1 MRFKNIK
8 VIKQQM
14 REHKR
19 ATNAAITRGIA
30 KVGMFV
36 QRESQKLS
44 PVDTGNMR
52 AAANVRLQIKTTTKG
67 ASAKIVFVAAY
78 AIFVHENLTA
88 HHEVGE
94 NKFLTK
100 AVMRNLERIKVIF
113 YEEVTKS

>member
-14 REHKR
+14 RAHR
-19 ATNAAITRGIA
+19 AATTKAITRGVV

-52 AAANVRLQIKTTTKG
+52 AAANVRLQVGSDTKG
-67 ASAKIVFVAAY
+67 SSARIVFVAAY

-100 AVMRNLERIKVIF
+100 AVMRNLEKIKVIF
-113 YEEVTKS
+113 YEEVNRP

>member
-1 MRFKNIK
+1 MKFKNIK

-14 REHKR
+14 KEHQR

-30 KVGMFV
+30 KVALYV
-36 QRESQKLS
+36 QRESQKLA

-52 AAANVRLQIKTTTKG
+52 AGASMRLETSTKG
-67 ASAKIVFVAAY
+67 ASARVVYVAAY
-78 AIFVHENLTA
+78 AIFVHENLGS

-113 YEEVTKS
+113 YEEVIKS